1 MTTHSRERREH
12 VARALSLPTYSL
24 THDECRYL
32 ANAALDAALPDRAA
46 FERLLEQAIDAAIE
60 NQGRMEGT
68 DESMWNLYGFDPE
81 WTATNDAKAAL
92 IALVFGT
99 DDAQAG
105 DQEGAA

>member
-32 ANAALDAALPDRAA
+32 ANAAIQTLLPDRAA
-46 FERLLEQAIDAAIE
+46 FDDALTELVACAMEWGVHEGEGRITADEQERLTNNAADVV
-60 NQGRMEGT
+60 R
-68 DESMWNLYGFDPE
+68 
-81 WTATNDAKAAL
+81 
-92 IALVFGT
+92 ALVYD

-105 DQEGAA
+105 DQEGAEHE